1 MIAMVAA
8 VAENGVIGS
17 NNALPWHLPTDL
29 QHFRDIT
36 KNKTV
41 VMGSKT
47 FQSIVNGRGSPLP
60 NRTNVVITRNP
71 DLEYEGVKV
80 VHDPQDIVAI
90 PGDLYIIG
98 GGQIYS
104 MMMDVADTLYLTE
117 VHANVDGDAFFPKV
131 DTAVWRETSRE
142 SHEADD
148 ENDHAFDFV
157 TYERRPRA

>member
-142 SHEADD
+142 SHEADA

-157 TYERRPRA
+157 TYERRSRA

>member
-1 MIAMVAA
+1 MVAA

-17 NNALPWHLPTDL
+17 KNTLPWHLPTDL

-36 KNKTV
+36 KGKTV

-47 FQSIVNGRGSPLP
+47 FQSIVSGRGSPLP
-60 NRTNVVITRNP
+60 NRKNVVITRNP
-71 DLEYEGVKV
+71 DFSYDGVV
-80 VHDPQDIVAI
+80 VVNDPQDIVDI

-104 MMMDVADTLYLTE
+104 IMMDVADVLYLTE
-117 VHANVDGDAFFPKV
+117 VHAEVDGDAFFPKV
-131 DTAVWRETSRE
+131 DTAIWHETARETHS
-142 SHEADD
+142 ADG

-157 TYERRPRA
+157 TYERQRTV